1 MPTVSVRVDEETKHR
16 MDELNVNWSAVLREH
31 IDERIE
37 ESKDRDLAQAVLLT
51 EQTRRSV
58 DGWNSTD
65 EIRRWR
71 DERGRR

>member
-1 MPTVSVRVDEETKHR
+1 MPTVSVRVDEKTKRR

-37 ESKDRDLAQAVLLT
+37 KSKDRDLAQAVLLT
-51 EQTRRSV
+51 EQTRQSV

-71 DERGRR
+71 NERGRR

>member
-1 MPTVSVRVDEETKHR
+1 MPTVSVRVDEETKRR
-16 MDELNVNWSAVLREH
+16 MDALNVNWSAVLREH

-37 ESKDRDLAQAVLLT
+37 KSKDRDLAQAVLLT

-71 DERGRR
+71 EERGRR